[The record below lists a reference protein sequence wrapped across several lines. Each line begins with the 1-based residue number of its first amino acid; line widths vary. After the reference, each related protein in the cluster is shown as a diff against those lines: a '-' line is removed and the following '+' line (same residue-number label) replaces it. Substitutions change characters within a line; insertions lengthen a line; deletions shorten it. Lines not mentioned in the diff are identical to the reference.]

1 MALWCW
7 SCITNTTLVQ
17 QLISGWSRCLLCDW
31 GSSDFLS
38 VVMCLE
44 RTQQQGPAILCQ
56 LCQLEL
62 VLRCPLHLVVLY
74 LADPVLPLQDH
85 APSDLNAASMVTK
98 CHLVGLGSFL
108 GMYHCRLPP
117 WVFRSVISDHHWV
130 PHHKASLY
138 SCRPRVHLCC
148 LIFEYTF
155 LHIWYR
161 KLLRSPSSTAGQ

>member
-1 MALWCW
+1 MNPDH
-7 SCITNTTLVQ
+7 CIEQACVWKGLNN
-17 QLISGWSRCLLCDW
+17 R
-31 GSSDFLS
+31 
-38 VVMCLE
+38 
-44 RTQQQGPAILCQ
+44 GPAILCQ

-98 CHLVGLGSFL
+98 CHLVGLGFFL

-148 LIFEYTF
+148 LIFECTF

-161 KLLRSPSSTAGQ
+161 KLLRSLFFNNWAVEISMVECLAFL